1 MPQEFLTYKGKPLV
15 RSGDTLY
22 YGSMGD
28 KCVAHLQIKSQREQN
43 GLQQANKVA
52 VQLISTDETLP
63 LKERMLNLRLQ
74 TSGWNAT
81 IRKTIDF
88 IKSKAEPHAK
98 GPAFCFLF
106 LFFRKSPVRK
116 IPPFCEIVGIF
127 ALSVPPHS
135 VFCPGKRR
143 CINLFSA
150 FGTPGQILFYRQAV
164 HG

>member
-63 LKERMLNLRLQ
+63 LKERMLN
-74 TSGWNAT
+74 
-81 IRKTIDF
+81 
-88 IKSKAEPHAK
+88 KAERDS
-98 GPAFCFLF
+98 LY
-106 LFFRKSPVRK
+106 
-116 IPPFCEIVGIF
+116 E
-127 ALSVPPHS
+127 ALAITDIWMERHN
-135 VFCPGKRR
+135 KK
-143 CINLFSA
+143 ND
-150 FGTPGQILFYRQAV
+150 
-164 HG
+164 